1 MRCQCGRSCKGG
13 CQGMSRRKSDLI
25 PVIAVVAALVVV
37 AIAWVVV
44 TRTTAV
50 AIVNGQRITRR
61 AFVSRLEQA
70 TGEQVL
76 SDLINEQLIRQAAK
90 QAKVTVTQPEVEAE
104 IDKLREQ
111 VGPSFDSMLAQY
123 GMTVDDLRKNMD
135 LNLLVFKISTK
146 DITVGDDA
154 LMAFFE
160 ENKSD
165 YDQPEMVKAS
175 HILVES
181 EEKAKEIQT
190 KLAEGADF
198 AELARDESSD
208 PMSAAEGGDLGFFAR
223 GRMVPEFEKAAFAMS
238 AGQTSGIVKSE
249 YGYHIIRVTD
259 RKDAHEATF
268 EEVRGD
274 IERTIKGRQAKS
286 AQELA
291 SELRLEG
298 DITITDSKYKD
309 LGTTT
314 PFGAN

>member
-1 MRCQCGRSCKGG
+1 MSKRRSE
-13 CQGMSRRKSDLI
+13 LI
-25 PVIAVVAALVVV
+25 PVIVAVAALIVV
-37 AIAWVVV
+37 AIVWVVV

-61 AFVSRLEQA
+61 AFVSRLEQV

-76 SDLINEQLIRQAAK
+76 ADLINEQLIRQAAK
-90 QAKVTVTQPEVEAE
+90 QAKITVTQSEVDEE

-111 VGPSFDSMLAQY
+111 IGPSFESMLAQY
-123 GMTVDDLRKNMD
+123 GMTIDDLRKNMD

-165 YDQPEMVKAS
+165 YDEPEMVKAS
-175 HILVES
+175 HILVET
-181 EEKAKEIQT
+181 EDKAKEIQA

-198 AELARDESSD
+198 AELARSESTD
-208 PMSAAEGGDLGFFAR
+208 PMSAAEGGDVGFFAR

-238 AGQTSGIVKSE
+238 PGQTSGIVKSE

-259 RKDAHEATF
+259 RREAHEATF
-268 EEVRGD
+268 EEVKGD

-286 AQELA
+286 AQQLA
-291 SELRLEG
+291 SELRMES

-314 PFGAN
+314 PFGTN

>member
-1 MRCQCGRSCKGG
+1 
-13 CQGMSRRKSDLI
+13 MSKRKSDLI

-90 QAKVTVTQPEVEAE
+90 QAKVTVTQAEVEAE